1 MSKSHHC
8 QNISQKNFILAASW
22 AVLLSISAGVVT
34 TSAATLSWDPNL
46 TGSAAG
52 GTGVW
57 DTANPQWF
65 DGLGNVNWN
74 NTTPDIAILAGTA
87 GTVSLGE
94 AITAGTLSLNT
105 NGYLID
111 LSGFNLTVNGSTG
124 GSAPALSSTTITN
137 TSGTVATYSSGGF
150 GSASGPKLSGNMNVT
165 YSGTTT
171 WNPAINHDF
180 TGTLRLVGAGLV
192 RSDGVDLG
200 TNTSTALLQ
209 LGGTQT
215 LQLGT
220 LSGLQTRTFARSI
233 ELLNDTT
240 SFSTGG
246 VRTLT
251 LSGNISGTGQF
262 KISAT
267 QGAVVLAGN
276 NTYSGTTYVAGA
288 GLALIAG
295 SDTAFGNSTLV
306 ETRGGLGGSTTASTI
321 GFQGNI
327 NVGSTAALSFVGGN
341 PASGFGALHNYG
353 GNNTFAGNITNG
365 SNIARLYGA
374 EAGSQLT
381 LTGVIG
387 GGKGLRKI
395 GQGTI
400 VLTGANTYPTA
411 NATTDNETAVNDGT
425 LRLDF
430 SLATFDDGPGVQLN
444 IINHGKNTNVNA
456 NEVSQLVLGGG
467 TLEVKGKT
475 AFTNIQSFKSGPST
489 TLTNVFTIN
498 PGASAVRAIQ
508 NGADSLTIDL
518 GKLLHARR
526 MVGGTV
532 DFTRPT
538 TGAILLPSV
547 ATNGV
552 GTTGQIL
559 IANGAAFATVDG
571 TDWAAIDADGNR
583 SIVPGSSLP
592 GFYTPND
599 GSNLFGN
606 ADMSGGVNTTLGADT
621 IITSLRFN
629 DPAPRT
635 INLNGLALTTG
646 GILVTNNVGN
656 NLSTITGGTLRGADS
671 ATSTLQDLVIIQN
684 NTANRLTIGAVITN
698 AAIGTATGLTKSGP
712 GTLALSGANTYTG
725 ETHLNG
731 GMVKLE
737 GAGALGVGK
746 LFFHGGVLGLPG
758 GSTFTRAVQT
768 AAGDNTVQ
776 FLGSGG
782 FAAYGGDV
790 TINFG
795 GASATQSFGH
805 NQGFVPLG
813 SALILSASDSDGT
826 VIIENPLF
834 LRSESQ
840 PLQHEIRVH
849 NGLAD
854 VDARF
859 AGGMPGNN
867 QAGGLT
873 KTGEGTLEIAGV
885 AGTYRGQTIIE
896 AGTVQFGVAGAVHTE
911 SLITVRA
918 GTFDLNDF
926 DFTARGTGLTLGG
939 GAAGTTSAVTTGIG
953 TLTLATNVFYN
964 GNVANDAGATL
975 SGNLALG
982 TTTRTFTVNDSTAV
996 ADDLTI
1002 EAAVFGTAGLTKAGA
1017 GTLTLE
1023 GTQNYPTLNAN
1034 DGTTNLD
1041 AALGSGFSTI
1051 NVSGA
1056 LNIGTDQTLA
1066 ALNISAGGVVTLSD
1080 NSPPAVAAQFIESG
1094 GVAQAVPEPGSVA
1107 LLLTGAFGL
1116 LARRR
1121 RTVRG

>member
-1 MSKSHHC
+1 
-8 QNISQKNFILAASW
+8 
-22 AVLLSISAGVVT
+22 V
-34 TSAATLSWDPNL
+34 
-46 TGSAAG
+46 
-52 GTGVW
+52 
-57 DTANPQWF
+57 NPRWF
-65 DGLGNVNWN
+65 DGLSNVNWN
-74 NTTPDIAILAGTA
+74 NTTPDSAILAGAA

-94 AITAGTLSLNT
+94 TITAGTLSLNT
-105 NGYLID
+105 NGYVID

-137 TSGTVATYSSGGF
+137 TSGAMATYSSGGF
-150 GSASGPKLSGNMNVT
+150 GSVSGPKLSGNMNVT
-165 YSGTTT
+165 YSGGA
-171 WNPAINHDF
+171 WNPAISHDF
-180 TGTLRLVGAGLV
+180 TGTLRLIGTGLI

-200 TNTSTALLQ
+200 SDTSTALVQ
-209 LGGTQT
+209 LGGTHT

-220 LSGLQTRTFARSI
+220 LSGLQTRTFFRSI

-251 LSGNISGTGQF
+251 LAGNISGTGQF
-262 KISAT
+262 KMSAT
-267 QGAVVLAGN
+267 QGAIVLAGN

-295 SDTAFGNSTLV
+295 SNNAFGNSTLV
-306 ETRGGLGGSTTASTI
+306 ETRTGTGGSVTASTV

-327 NVGSTAALSFVGGN
+327 NVGSTAAINFVGGN
-341 PASGFGALHNYG
+341 PASGFGALHNFG
-353 GNNTFAGNITNG
+353 GNNIFAGNITNG

-374 EAGSQLT
+374 EVGSQLT

-387 GGKGLRKI
+387 GGKGLTKI

-411 NATTDNETAVNDGT
+411 NATTGNETDVNDGT

-430 SLATFDDGPGVQLN
+430 SQATFDDGPGVQLN
-444 IINHGKNTNVNA
+444 IINHGKTTNSNA

-475 AFTNIQSFKSGPST
+475 AFTNIQSFKSGSST
-489 TLTNVFTIN
+489 TLANVFTIN

-508 NGADSLTIDL
+508 NGADGLTIDL

-538 TGAILLPSV
+538 TGAILLPLPSV
-547 ATNGV
+547 NPLFV
-552 GTTGQIL
+552 GTTGQIV

-571 TDWAAIDADGNR
+571 ADWAALDADGNR
-583 SIVPGSSLP
+583 SIVPGSSLL

-599 GSNLFGN
+599 ASTVSGN
-606 ADMSGGVNTTLGADT
+606 ADMSGGVNTTLSADAT
-621 IITSLRFN
+621 ITSLRFN
-629 DPAPRT
+629 DPAART
-635 INLNGLALTTG
+635 INENDQILTTG
-646 GILVTNNVGN
+646 GILVTSNVGN
-656 NLSTITGGTLRGADS
+656 NASTISTGTLRGADS
-671 ATSTLQDLVIIQN
+671 ATGTLQDLVVIQN
-684 NTANRLTIGAVITN
+684 NTANKLTIGSVITN
-698 AAIGTATGLTKSGP
+698 AANGNATGLTKSGV
-712 GTLALSGANTYTG
+712 GTLALSAANVYTG
-725 ETHLNG
+725 ENHLNA
-731 GMVKLE
+731 GMIKLE

-768 AAGDNTVQ
+768 TAGDNTVQ

-795 GASATQSFGH
+795 NASATQRFGDTA
-805 NQGFVPLG
+805 GFVPLG
-813 SALILSASDSDGT
+813 STLILSASDSDGT
-826 VIIENPLF
+826 VIIANPLF

-840 PLQHEIRVH
+840 PLQQEIRVH

-896 AGTVQFGVAGAVHTE
+896 AGTLQFGVAGAVHTE

-918 GTFDLNDF
+918 GTFDLNNF

-939 GAAGTTSAVTTGIG
+939 GAPGTTSAVTTGAG

-964 GNVANDAGATL
+964 GNVANDAGATI

-982 TTTRTFTVNDSTAV
+982 TTTRTFTVNDSAAV
-996 ADDLTI
+996 DDDLTI

-1023 GTQNYPTLNAN
+1023 GAQNYQTLNAN
-1034 DGTTNLD
+1034 AGVTNLD
-1041 AALGSGFSTI
+1041 ATLGTGTSTI
-1051 NVSGA
+1051 NVSGV
-1056 LNIGTDQTLA
+1056 LNIGVDQTLA
-1066 ALNISAGGVVTLSD
+1066 ALNISDGGVVTLDD
-1080 NSPPAVAAQFIESG
+1080 NSQPAPGTQFIESG
-1094 GVAQAVPEPGSVA
+1094 GVAQAVPEPGSPA
-1107 LLLTGAFGL
+1107 LILAGVFGL

-1121 RTVRG
+1121 RMVRG